1 MNGPRYMML
10 SALGFALMGALVKV
24 AGAAG
29 IPLLEIILVRAVISV
44 ALSLVDIA
52 RAKVHP
58 LGHRRWLLT
67 ARGVMGFC
75 SLSCVFYAI
84 LHLPYA
90 QATILQ
96 YLHPI
101 FTSVLAF
108 LFLREVPAR
117 GTMICVA
124 LSMAGLAA
132 MLLPAVEM
140 PSADVNWLAVL
151 AGLGGAFGSG
161 MAYTIVRKLAA
172 TEHPS
177 VIVLYFPMACIPA
190 TLLLGAQD
198 FVWPDYSTWWVLLGV
213 GVFAQL
219 GQLALT
225 KAMRTDTASRAASL
239 SYIQIVF
246 AALLGLLAF
255 GEIPSAYTL
264 LGGSLIILGA
274 VVNAWMKTA
283 PGDNKLRSA

>member
-124 LSMAGLAA
+124 LSMGGLAA